1 MTNDLRAPLKG
12 IVIDPGHGGNDS
24 GATSGNFQEKDF
36 ALEASLYMYD
46 RFRDLGI
53 PVALTRDSDITLS
66 EPTRVNEILAHY
78 GNPSDVLVISNHLN
92 AGGSEGAEVIYALR
106 NTDELAQ
113 LVLQEIGNEGQIMRK
128 YYQLRDSEDPSQD
141 AFAIMS
147 DTENTTPL
155 MIFYG
160 FIDNPNDIQKI
171 QENLIDYAEAVVRA
185 VARYYG
191 YSYVS
196 PDGEKDNIYIVQSGD
211 SLWSIA
217 RKFGTTVDAIK
228 RLNNLTSN
236 TLQVGQKLLLPTIE
250 EELPEADYITHT
262 VVAGDTLYK
271 LAATYN
277 SSVDAIM
284 KANNLQ
290 STVLSIGQVLRIPTS
305 GEIETPP
312 VEENVIY
319 TVQKGDSLWAIA
331 QRYGIR
337 VDDIIT
343 ANNLTSSNL
352 SIGQKLIIP
361 STSTAPPT
369 TTTYTVQ
376 KGDSLWSI
384 AQKFGTTVSAIR
396 NLNNLS
402 SDTLS
407 IGQQLK
413 IPSSSTTP
421 PTSIIYTVQKGDSLW
436 SIAQKFGTTV
446 SAIRSLNNLSSDIL
460 SIGQQL
466 KIPK

>member
-1 MTNDLRAPLKG
+1 M
-12 IVIDPGHGGNDS
+12 
-24 GATSGNFQEKDF
+24 
-36 ALEASLYMYD
+36 
-46 RFRDLGI
+46 
-53 PVALTRDSDITLS
+53 
-66 EPTRVNEILAHY
+66 
-78 GNPSDVLVISNHLN
+78 
-92 AGGSEGAEVIYALR
+92 
-106 NTDELAQ
+106 
-113 LVLQEIGNEGQIMRK
+113 
-128 YYQLRDSEDPSQD
+128 
-141 AFAIMS
+141 
-147 DTENTTPL
+147 
-155 MIFYG
+155 
-160 FIDNPNDIQKI
+160 
-171 QENLIDYAEAVVRA
+171 
-185 VARYYG
+185 
-191 YSYVS
+191 
-196 PDGEKDNIYIVQSGD
+196 
-211 SLWSIA
+211 
-217 RKFGTTVDAIK
+217 
-228 RLNNLTSN
+228 NNLTSN

-331 QRYGIR
+331 QRYGVR